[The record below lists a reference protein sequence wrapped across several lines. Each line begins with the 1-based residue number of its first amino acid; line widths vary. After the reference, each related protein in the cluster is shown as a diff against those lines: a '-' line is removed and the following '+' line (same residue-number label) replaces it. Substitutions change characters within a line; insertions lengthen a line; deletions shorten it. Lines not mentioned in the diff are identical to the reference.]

1 LCQKIPDFAPLRARE
16 SLNISTFALMSTFRF
31 ADAILYEDDHYLVVN
46 KPPFI
51 ATLEDRSSP
60 LNMLAL
66 AREYAHDAQA
76 CHRIDKETS
85 GALAFAKTPEAYRH
99 LAIQFET
106 RKVEKL
112 YHAVIDGVKDFK
124 NNMVSEPIMAL
135 KTGVVKID
143 RKDGKEAITHFDTIK
158 AYRHHTLVA
167 CRPLTGRMHQIRIHL
182 AHLGA
187 SIVCDEQYG
196 GKAFFLSQIKKNFK
210 LKKFTDEEP
219 LIRRFALHAYAL
231 GFENVDGTPLRIV
244 APYPKDFQVL
254 VKQLEKNV

>member
-1 LCQKIPDFAPLRARE
+1 
-16 SLNISTFALMSTFRF
+16 MSNFRF
-31 ADAILYEDDHYLVVN
+31 SDAILYEDAHYFLVN

-60 LNMLAL
+60 VNMLAM

-85 GALAFAKTPEAYRH
+85 GVLAFAKTPEAYRH

-106 RKVEKL
+106 RKVEKF
-112 YHAVIDGVKDFK
+112 YHAVVDGAKDFR
-124 NNMVSEPIMAL
+124 NEVVDAPIIAL

-143 RKDGKEAITHFDTIK
+143 RKDGKEAITRFETLK
-158 AYRHHTLVA
+158 AFRHHTLVA

-182 AHLGA
+182 AFLGA

-196 GKAFFLSQIKKNFK
+196 GKPFFLSQIKKDFK
-210 LKKFTDEEP
+210 LKKFTEEEP
-219 LIRRFALHAYAL
+219 LIKRFALHAYAL
-231 GFENVDGTPLRIV
+231 TFENVDGTPLHV
-244 APYPKDFQVL
+244 EAPYPKDFGVL
-254 VKQLEKNV
+254 VKQLEKNG